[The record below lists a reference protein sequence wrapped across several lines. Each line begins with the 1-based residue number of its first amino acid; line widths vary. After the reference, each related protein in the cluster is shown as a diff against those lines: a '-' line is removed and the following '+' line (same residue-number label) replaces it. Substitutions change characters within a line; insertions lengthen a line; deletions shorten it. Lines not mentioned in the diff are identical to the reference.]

1 MTFPYHSICS
11 DLIAP
16 LKPRTREILAMR
28 FGLDEEAPK
37 TLEAI
42 GQEHQITRERVRQIV
57 EEGVSVTQERVRS
70 NQTSSLQEVYKYFS
84 ETFESVGYLKR
95 EDLFVE
101 TLNASSTVSHVVFLL
116 SLHEEF
122 HRHKETEELHS
133 FWTNRREIPE
143 KVPVVVREIYQLMK
157 ERGSSVTLEEIK
169 EVYLRIV
176 RERHLSSHQ
185 TLSSVLEV
193 TKVFAQGHD
202 GRWGLREW
210 PEVNPRGIR
219 EKAYIALKHT
229 GRPLHFL
236 QVARLIEDMQ
246 ESWGRQKKRV
256 LPQTVHNELIKDER
270 FVLVGRGVYGL
281 VEWGY
286 RPGTVKDVMASI
298 ISKYGGSMTRAEIIE
313 KTLEQRSVKES
324 TILLNLQD
332 KNLFARNE
340 KGMYDIRR
348 D

>member
-1 MTFPYHSICS
+1 MTFPYHSICL
-11 DLIAP
+11 DLISP
-16 LKPRTREILAMR
+16 LKSRTREILSKR
-28 FGLDEEAPK
+28 FGLEQETPK

-42 GQEHQITRERVRQIV
+42 GQEQGITRERVRQIV
-57 EEGVSVTQERVRS
+57 QEGVRITQESVQKES
-70 NQTSSLQEVYKYFS
+70 AISLQEVYTHFS
-84 ETFESVGYLKR
+84 ETLERVGYLKR

-101 TLNASSTVSHVVFLL
+101 TLNASSTESHVIFLL
-116 SLHEEF
+116 SLHKEF
-122 HRHKETEELHS
+122 FKCKETDELYS
-133 FWTNRREIPE
+133 FWTNRQEVPE
-143 KVPVVVREIYQLMK
+143 KIPVVVEEIFKFMK
-157 ERGSSVTLEEIK
+157 ERKVAVELEEIK
-169 EVYLRIV
+169 QVYKRVI
-176 RERHLSSHQ
+176 RERHLSSHE
-185 TLSSVLEV
+185 TISSVLEV

-219 EKAYIALKHT
+219 EKAHIALKHT

-236 QVARLIEDMQ
+236 QVTRLIEDMQ
-246 ESWGRQKKRV
+246 ESWGKSNRRV
-256 LPQTVHNELIKDER
+256 LPQTVHNELIKDAR
-270 FVLVGRGVYGL
+270 FVLVGRGMYGL

-286 RPGTVKDVMASI
+286 RPGTVKDVMAAI
-298 ISKYGGSMTRAEIIE
+298 IGENGGKIARDEIIK

-332 KNLFARNE
+332 RGLFARDE